1 MPMPRKPDPPIHGI
15 FNLNKPRGVTS
26 FAMVSLVRRI
36 TGVRRVGHAGTL
48 DPIADGVLPICV
60 GQATRVVEQIVGAP
74 KLYRGTV
81 LLGITTDTYDSDGT
95 VVATG
100 DPSGVTEADVRRVLP
115 EFSGRI
121 RQVPPMFSAVKHQG
135 TALYRY
141 ARRGEEIERAAREVM
156 VYRIDLLKFEPPRLY
171 IEVEAGRGAYVRAIA
186 HDLGQRLGC
195 GAHLEALTR
204 ARSGPFRIE
213 DAVTPETLQEAAV
226 RGDWLRFLLPADE
239 ALLDWR
245 AAILG
250 AEHVR
255 RMRDGGLLLLE
266 PAHPHSFRDL
276 APGARCR
283 AYGVHGEFLGTLVH
297 ERGAI
302 WRPDRVFAPGR
313 PESAAKSGDS
323 APTS

>member
-1 MPMPRKPDPPIHGI
+1 MPMARRPDPPIHGI
-15 FNLNKPRGVTS
+15 FNLNKPRGLTS
-26 FAMVSLVRRI
+26 FAMVSLVRRV

-74 KLYRGTV
+74 KLYRGTI
-81 LLGITTDTYDSDGT
+81 LLGVTTDSYDSDGT
-95 VVATG
+95 VIARE
-100 DPSGVTEADVRRVLP
+100 DPSGITEADVRRLLP

-156 VYRIDLLKFEPPRLY
+156 VYRIELLAFDPPRLY
-171 IEVEAGRGAYVRAIA
+171 IEVEAGRGAYVRSLA

-213 DAVTPETLQEAAV
+213 DSISPETLREAAA
-226 RGDWLRFLLPADE
+226 RGDWRRFLLPTDE
-239 ALLDWR
+239 ALLHWR

-266 PAHPHSFRDL
+266 PAHPQAFREL

-283 AYGVHGEFLGTLVH
+283 AYGVHGEFLGTLIH
-297 ERGAI
+297 EHGAV
-302 WRPDRVFAPGR
+302 WRPERVFAPQR
-313 PESAAKSGDS
+313 PESAANGDES
-323 APTS
+323 AATS